1 MSVQDEIEV
10 LQSEIDDLEDEL
22 AELELDIESEEDERW
37 QKRLR
42 NIRTQLKYRLKA
54 KQETLQTLQA
64 KLTAETQPEASES
77 EPAAQEQSEPRRLF
91 RKRRR

>member
-10 LQSEIDDLEDEL
+10 LQSEIEDLEDEL

-42 NIRTQLKYRLKA
+42 NIRTQLKYRLKT
-54 KQETLQTLQA
+54 KQETLQALQA
-64 KLTAETQPEASES
+64 KLTAETQPEANES
-77 EPAAQEQSEPRRLF
+77 EPAAPEQSEPLRLF